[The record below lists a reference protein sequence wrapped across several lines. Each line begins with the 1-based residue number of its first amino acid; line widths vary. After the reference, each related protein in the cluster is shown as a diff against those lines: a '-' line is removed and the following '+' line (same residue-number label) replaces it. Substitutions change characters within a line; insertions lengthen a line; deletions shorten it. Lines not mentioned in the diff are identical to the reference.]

1 MDWRSVYRISL
12 AFLVLAALA
21 GALWLVVAPAP
32 SPGVEIYLPGTD
44 GAAAG
49 PVSDPDTSG
58 DVPDA
63 LPSGEAR
70 ININTATADELTALP
85 GIGEVLAARIVDH
98 REHNGP
104 FERLDQIMAVSGIG
118 PKTYEKLRPL
128 TTVGE

>member
-1 MDWRSVYRISL
+1 MDWRSFYRVFL

-21 GALWLVVAPAP
+21 SALWLVVAPAP
-32 SPGVEIYLPGTD
+32 SPGVEITLPGT
-44 GAAAG
+44 GGAAG

-70 ININTATADELTALP
+70 ININTATAEELTALP